1 MPVLLSLAKHVE
13 SVSFSFMTYAITET
27 SSDAVKSTLSL
38 SLLCSC
44 IKKEPKAQ
52 PGMLWHL
59 QVTGTP

>member
-52 PGMLWHL
+52 PGML
-59 QVTGTP
+59 